1 MCAALRLVD
10 RYDKRLWHHKPRFRL
25 AQILFDEFGDAKGA
39 LALMN
44 TLVFLRTTGKQLIT
58 IWKPENERPGKH
70 FYYTWQYAMLYIR
83 LLTAER
89 DLASLMLLLG
99 RLRKLNLIMLNL
111 YHAWDAL
118 CQLYNLTV
126 RAAFGYGLKDFSYAE
141 LFLSRLTHAQF
152 AAQCKVMMESV
163 AKEIPGELE
172 IYFVLLAATTEMKK
186 LNNGFGPTSVIDD
199 TLLVLFFKIYS
210 YYEER
215 ERGKEKGT
223 ENGKEKEKE
232 KGQVTGSEAGKATGA
247 KTMASTASG
256 AITGST
262 ASGAITA
269 STATGA
275 PISASTASTTT
286 GAIPPTTGT
295 SGSPCLLP
303 SPGKSTPGPEGHE
316 KPPASPNATVKFKRM
331 AKKEIFPFATDLLK
345 QTKPAVDAMKPR
357 VEVNPWVREQ
367 TVLRE
372 HEKRE
377 QEKREH
383 ELRER
388 LRQEAA
394 ENARLAEIAR
404 REREAR
410 EAQEAQERAVREAH
424 EAQEREAREA
434 QERAVREAHEAAGR
448 QHYEAW
454 QRLLYEQQRQAH
466 MRAVWPNQAPPVMV
480 LTPAVQELLAVP
492 ANPLTAA
499 TPTHTPATPQVVAKK
514 RRNLST
520 TSSERKR
527 LVPGPELEV
536 IVLDD

>member
-1 MCAALRLVD
+1 
-10 RYDKRLWHHKPRFRL
+10 
-25 AQILFDEFGDAKGA
+25 
-39 LALMN
+39 
-44 TLVFLRTTGKQLIT
+44 
-58 IWKPENERPGKH
+58 
-70 FYYTWQYAMLYIR
+70 
-83 LLTAER
+83 
-89 DLASLMLLLG
+89 
-99 RLRKLNLIMLNL
+99 
-111 YHAWDAL
+111 
-118 CQLYNLTV
+118 
-126 RAAFGYGLKDFSYAE
+126 
-141 LFLSRLTHAQF
+141 
-152 AAQCKVMMESV
+152 
-163 AKEIPGELE
+163 
-172 IYFVLLAATTEMKK
+172 
-186 LNNGFGPTSVIDD
+186 
-199 TLLVLFFKIYS
+199 
-210 YYEER
+210 
-215 ERGKEKGT
+215 
-223 ENGKEKEKE
+223 
-232 KGQVTGSEAGKATGA
+232 
-247 KTMASTASG
+247 
-256 AITGST
+256 
-262 ASGAITA
+262 
-269 STATGA
+269 
-275 PISASTASTTT
+275 
-286 GAIPPTTGT
+286 
-295 SGSPCLLP
+295 
-303 SPGKSTPGPEGHE
+303 
-316 KPPASPNATVKFKRM
+316 M

-372 HEKRE
+372 HEKKE

-410 EAQEAQERAVREAH
+410 EAQEAKERAAREAH

-466 MRAVWPNQAPPVMV
+466 MRAVWPNQPVMV
-480 LTPAVQELLAVP
+480 LTPTVQELLAVP

-499 TPTHTPATPQVVAKK
+499 TPTHTPATPQVAAKK